1 MARYVHTYSILGYD
15 KKNGVMGGAV
25 QSHYFCVGSGVLRAE
40 AGVGIVATQSL
51 VNFEIG
57 RSGLGLLALGY
68 SPDAAMGTLL
78 MSDESR
84 EHRQTGFLDAAGR
97 FAVHTGSACIR
108 EAGHAIGSSCSCHA
122 NMMKRDTVPD
132 AMKEAFENSGNDS
145 LDRRLLAALQAAQRE
160 GGDIRGMQSAA
171 LVVVSIKKT
180 GSPRNRQAHRPP
192 GRRSSRAPKGA
203 GTAPVPLQ
211 GLRVH
216 GPGGPGDGAGR
227 DRQSHGL
234 LCPGRGTV
242 EGQSGDEVLAWSYPG
257 RSRAY
262 RRGEGPAA
270 AHLPG
275 KPRLDRTDPEAAGG
289 RACVPLRGRHRKTGL
304 RTSRA

>member
-78 MSDESR
+78 MSDEGR

-180 GSPRNRQAHRPP
+180 GSPETDRPID
-192 GRRSSRAPKGA
+192 
-203 GTAPVPLQ
+203 
-211 GLRVH
+211 LRVDDH
-216 GPGGPGDGAGR
+216 PEPLKELER
-227 DRQSHGL
+227 L
-234 LCPGRGTV
+234 LSLR
-242 EGQSGDEVLAWSYPG
+242 
-257 RSRAY
+257 RAY
-262 RRGEGPAA
+262 EYMDLADQAMERGET
-270 AHLPG
+270 G
-275 KPRLDRTDPEAAGG
+275 KAMDCYARAEELWKDNPEMKYWHGVTLADLGRTDEAKALLRPIFRENPDWIELTRRLPEA
-289 RACVPLRGRHRKTGL
+289 GL
-304 RTSRA
+304 VSLSAEDIEKLV